1 MDPRTT
7 ALVLIGYQNDYFAE
21 DGILHGVI
29 ESSTQSVLKHTIDL
43 IKALEKTD
51 AMIIT
56 TPINFTPDYSELID
70 PVGILQVIKDAG
82 AFKAKTSG
90 AGTIPEILAF
100 GDRIIEVP
108 GKRGLNAFAST
119 DLDKLL
125 QNRGITTIALAG
137 AITSICIDSTGRAA
151 FEKGYKVVQL
161 SDCISSRTSLEESFY
176 CSTVFPL
183 YASVMDSR
191 AFLRGLDMRKQG
203 TPRKARQGA
212 KPKQAAKPRQGAK
225 PKQAAKPRQSAKP
238 KQATKPRQSAKPKQ
252 ATKPR
257 QSAKPKQAAKP
268 RQNAKPKQAAKPRQS
283 AKPKQAAKPRRGSTT
298 GRGAPA
304 RQRVAARRS
313 V

>member
-1 MDPRTT
+1 MDPRKT

-29 ESSTQSVLKHTIDL
+29 ESSTQSVLKNTIEL
-43 IKALEKTD
+43 IKSLEDTEAL
-51 AMIIT
+51 IIT

-100 GDRIIEVP
+100 GKRIFEVP

-119 DLDKLL
+119 NLDKIL
-125 QNRGITTIALAG
+125 QKRGITTIALAG

-151 FEKGYKVVQL
+151 FEKGYKVIQL

-183 YASVMDSR
+183 YASVMDSK
-191 AFLRGLDMRKQG
+191 AFLKGMNTHKPAAARKLKKG
-203 TPRKARQGA
+203 GEARSKSPAKSAPSAKATQAAEPKQRAKPKQTAKAKQAG
-212 KPKQAAKPRQGAK
+212 KPKQAAKPKA
-225 PKQAAKPRQSAKP
+225 SAKP
-238 KQATKPRQSAKPKQ
+238 
-252 ATKPR
+252 
-257 QSAKPKQAAKP
+257 
-268 RQNAKPKQAAKPRQS
+268 
-283 AKPKQAAKPRRGSTT
+283 
-298 GRGAPA
+298 
-304 RQRVAARRS
+304 AARRTAQS
-313 V
+313 RSRAPAKSRAAVKRPRQASSRA

>member
-1 MDPRTT
+1 MDPRKT

-29 ESSTQSVLKHTIDL
+29 ESSTQSVLKNTISV
-43 IKALEKTD
+43 IQALKNTD
-51 AMIIT
+51 ALIIT

-70 PVGILQVIKDAG
+70 PVGILQVIKEAG

-100 GDRIIEVP
+100 GDRIIEIP

-119 DLDKLL
+119 NLDKVLKKH
-125 QNRGITTIALAG
+125 GITTIALAG

-183 YASVMDSR
+183 YANVMDSKV
-191 AFLRGLDMRKQG
+191 FLKGFSLRKTG
-203 TPRKARQGA
+203 TARKSKSNTEA
-212 KPKQAAKPRQGAK
+212 KKKTQSGRTAQAKPRSRSTQNTKAK
-225 PKQAAKPRQSAKP
+225 QSPKPRQSAKP
-238 KQATKPRQSAKPKQ
+238 KPVSQTKRTTQ
-252 ATKPR
+252 TKTR
-257 QSAKPKQAAKP
+257 AQAKP
-268 RQNAKPKQAAKPRQS
+268 RAQGT
-283 AKPKQAAKPRRGSTT
+283 RRTQT
-298 GRGAPA
+298 R
-304 RQRVAARRS
+304 RVA
-313 V
+313 

>member
-29 ESSTQSVLKHTIDL
+29 ESSTDSVLKNTIGL
-43 IKALEKTD
+43 IEALEKTD

-90 AGTIPEILAF
+90 AGTIPEILTF

-119 DLDKLL
+119 NLDQILKK
-125 QNRGITTIALAG
+125 RGITTIALAG

-183 YASVMDSR
+183 YASVMDSKV
-191 AFLRGLDMRKQG
+191 FLKGLGIRKQAA
-203 TPRKARQGA
+203 TTRQKAQPKPAAKPARST
-212 KPKQAAKPRQGAK
+212 KPKQAAKPGKAARTRRSTPTKARTQAK
-225 PKQAAKPRQSAKP
+225 PSGRGTRGTQ
-238 KQATKPRQSAKPKQ
+238 
-252 ATKPR
+252 
-257 QSAKPKQAAKP
+257 
-268 RQNAKPKQAAKPRQS
+268 
-283 AKPKQAAKPRRGSTT
+283 PRR
-298 GRGAPA
+298 RA
-304 RQRVAARRS
+304 
-313 V
+313 

>member
-29 ESSTQSVLKHTIDL
+29 ESSTDSVLKNTIGL
-43 IKALEKTD
+43 IEALEKTD

-119 DLDKLL
+119 DLDQILKK
-125 QNRGITTIALAG
+125 RGITTIALAG

-161 SDCISSRTSLEESFY
+161 SDCISSRNSLEERFY
-176 CSTVFPL
+176 CSNLFTL
-183 YASVMDSR
+183 YANVMDSKV
-191 AFLRGLDMRKQG
+191 FLKGLGIRKQASA
-203 TPRKARQGA
+203 TRQKPQAKPAAKPARST
-212 KPKQAAKPRQGAK
+212 KPKQAAKQS
-225 PKQAAKPRQSAKP
+225 AKPRQSAKP
-238 KQATKPRQSAKPKQ
+238 KQATQTRRNTPTKARTQAKP
-252 ATKPR
+252 
-257 QSAKPKQAAKP
+257 SG
-268 RQNAKPKQAAKPRQS
+268 
-283 AKPKQAAKPRRGSTT
+283 RGSRGTQA
-298 GRGAPA
+298 GRRA
-304 RQRVAARRS
+304 
-313 V
+313 

>member
-1 MDPRTT
+1 MDPRKT

-29 ESSTQSVLKHTIDL
+29 ESSTESVLKNTISV
-43 IKALEKTD
+43 IRALEKTD
-51 AMIIT
+51 ALIIT

-70 PVGILQVIKDAG
+70 PVGILQVIKEAG

-100 GDRIIEVP
+100 GDRIVEIP

-119 DLDKLL
+119 NLDKVLKKH
-125 QNRGITTIALAG
+125 GITTIALAG

-183 YASVMDSR
+183 YANVMDSKT
-191 AFLRGLDMRKQG
+191 FLKGCSLRKTAG
-203 TPRKARQGA
+203 SARRSKPGA
-212 KPKQAAKPRQGAK
+212 ETKKKTQSSRTAQAKPRSRSTSTTKAK
-225 PKQAAKPRQSAKP
+225 QSP
-238 KQATKPRQSAKPKQ
+238 
-252 ATKPR
+252 KPR
-257 QSAKPKQAAKP
+257 QSAKPKQAAQTKG
-268 RQNAKPKQAAKPRQS
+268 RAQTKSRTQAKPSTQS
-283 AKPKQAAKPRRGSTT
+283 TRRTQT
-298 GRGAPA
+298 R
-304 RQRVAARRS
+304 RVA
-313 V
+313 

>member
-29 ESSTQSVLKHTIDL
+29 ESSTDSVLKNTIAL
-43 IKALEKTD
+43 LKALEKTD
-51 AMIIT
+51 ALIIT

-70 PVGILQVIKDAG
+70 PIGILQVIKDAG

-90 AGTIPEILAF
+90 AGTILEISAF

-119 DLDKLL
+119 NLDKIL
-125 QNRGITTIALAG
+125 QKRGIKTVALAG

-183 YASVMDSR
+183 YASVMDSNV
-191 AFLRGLDMRKQG
+191 FLKGLGLRKQG
-203 TPRKARQGA
+203 ATKRPKQSATTKTPSRQTAQPKPRA
-212 KPKQAAKPRQGAK
+212 KPV
-225 PKQAAKPRQSAKP
+225 QSAKSRQGTKLAQSPRP
-238 KQATKPRQSAKPKQ
+238 KQ
-252 ATKPR
+252 
-257 QSAKPKQAAKP
+257 
-268 RQNAKPKQAAKPRQS
+268 
-283 AKPKQAAKPRRGSTT
+283 T
-298 GRGAPA
+298 G
-304 RQRVAARRS
+304 QTRRS
-313 V
+313 A

>member
-1 MDPRTT
+1 MDPRKT

-29 ESSTQSVLKHTIDL
+29 ESSTESVLKNTISV
-43 IKALEKTD
+43 IRALEKTD
-51 AMIIT
+51 ALIIT

-70 PVGILQVIKDAG
+70 PVGILQVIKEAG

-100 GDRIIEVP
+100 GDRIVEIP

-119 DLDKLL
+119 NLDKVLKKH
-125 QNRGITTIALAG
+125 GITTIALAG

-183 YASVMDSR
+183 YANVMDSKT
-191 AFLRGLDMRKQG
+191 FLKGCSLRKTTG
-203 TPRKARQGA
+203 SARRSKSGA
-212 KPKQAAKPRQGAK
+212 ETKKKTQSSRTAQAKPRSRSTSGTKAK
-225 PKQAAKPRQSAKP
+225 QSP
-238 KQATKPRQSAKPKQ
+238 
-252 ATKPR
+252 KPR
-257 QSAKPKQAAKP
+257 QSAKPKQAAQTKG
-268 RQNAKPKQAAKPRQS
+268 RAQTKSRTQAKPSTQS
-283 AKPKQAAKPRRGSTT
+283 TRRTQT
-298 GRGAPA
+298 R
-304 RQRVAARRS
+304 RVA
-313 V
+313 